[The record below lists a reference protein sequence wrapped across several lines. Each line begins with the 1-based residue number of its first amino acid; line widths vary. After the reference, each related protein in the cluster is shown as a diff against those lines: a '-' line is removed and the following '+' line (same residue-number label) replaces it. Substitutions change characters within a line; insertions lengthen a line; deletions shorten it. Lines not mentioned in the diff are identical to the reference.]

1 MGYGRT
7 IAFWECGD
15 DRFWGVCGRSLV
27 GWRETIAFGECGRT
41 IAFWG
46 EIFNFGVN
54 IGTNFPIGSPGS
66 GILNV
71 YKSDFTGRIIQH
83 SQFDLTQFS
92 LIHDFVLA
100 GKYLVFFIPP
110 VQLNI
115 WSVLLG

>member
-1 MGYGRT
+1 M
-7 IAFWECGD
+7 
-15 DRFWGVCGRSLV
+15 
-27 GWRETIAFGECGRT
+27 
-41 IAFWG
+41 
-46 EIFNFGVN
+46 N

-115 WSVLLG
+115 WSVLLGTSSYSQALTWQPHIGTQIIVIDRENYRDWETDRKSTRLNSSH